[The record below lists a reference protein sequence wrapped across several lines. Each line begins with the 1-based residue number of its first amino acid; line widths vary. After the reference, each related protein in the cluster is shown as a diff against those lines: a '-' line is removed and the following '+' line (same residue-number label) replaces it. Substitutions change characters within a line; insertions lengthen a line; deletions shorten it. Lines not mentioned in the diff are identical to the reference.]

1 MADAQ
6 AAWGIEIGQAGLKA
20 IKLRYAEAANQVV
33 AVAFDYVPHPKLLSQ
48 PDAVPDELIK
58 QALDTFLSRNPI
70 GSDLVAISLPGQT
83 ALAKFIQLPPVES
96 ARVKEI
102 VKYEARQ
109 QIPFA
114 LEEVIW
120 DFQTLGGGIEESG
133 FILDGEVGLFAM
145 KREQVQHHLQ
155 PFLDKKV
162 EVELVQI
169 APLGLYNFLCY
180 DRLGIR
186 LNTPREEIDEYS
198 VVVDMG
204 CDNTTLMVTN
214 GKKIWIRNMPVGGNH
229 FTRALTKEMKLTFA
243 KAEHLKCNATKSPDP
258 RAVFQALRPV
268 FNDYV
273 AEIQRSIGFF
283 SSVNRSAKIG
293 RLIGVGNGF
302 RLAGLQKFLQQN
314 LQYEVER
321 VDTFQGLA
329 GDHVLNAPLFQ
340 DNLLTFC
347 VPYGLALQT
356 LKLTDIHTTLLPP
369 EIAIARKVRRKKP
382 WAVATAATLL
392 AGLATSAAGYGGV
405 WHSVSKERFGEQ
417 ETAATNIESEATKL
431 KGNYTTEVTK
441 NGSLRTAGQK
451 LVAMLD
457 TREYW
462 LEVYKAVDECL
473 PRDVGVQLD
482 EDKIEKMNRIS
493 IRSMTCKKYDDL
505 GTWFTDSRNMTEN
518 VKGYMREDKEPSST
532 PDYDVHDQTVP
543 PKGPGYVFT
552 LQCVHYHND
561 KDNASTGQGA
571 NYVRATLL
579 RDLQSWI
586 VRRQDSS
593 GAVTETPVRLIGIT
607 HATLSDS
614 STPKFI
620 PFWPNGRPNAGGP
633 GRPGGFGPGGFGPG
647 ATAPGSF
654 PTGSAPGA
662 IGPGAIGPGAGN
674 RPILVEG
681 EQGPG
686 QPINIPQTMFTLQFV
701 WKPTPRAE
709 RKAPPSATAP
719 AIAPSTIPGPVPG
732 PAGAPGAAHATMPAP
747 AAPPGT
753 PLSAPPVNTPPVN
766 TPPVTAPP
774 GVPPNVPPGVAR

>member
-6 AAWGIEIGQAGLKA
+6 SAWGIEIGQAGLKA
-20 IKLRYAEAANQVV
+20 IKLRYAEAAQQVV

-48 PDAVPDELIK
+48 PDAVPDELIR
-58 QALDTFLSRNPI
+58 QALDTFLSRNQVA
-70 GSDLVAISLPGQT
+70 SDLVSISLPGQT

-96 ARVKEI
+96 SRVKEI

-109 QIPFA
+109 QIPFP

-120 DFQTLGGGIEESG
+120 DFQTLGGGVEESG

-145 KREQVQHHLQ
+145 KREQVQHHMQ
-155 PFLDKKV
+155 PFLAKKV
-162 EVELVQI
+162 EVEVVQI
-169 APLGLYNFLCY
+169 APLALYNFLCY
-180 DRLGIR
+180 DRLGVR
-186 LNTPREEIDEYS
+186 LGTPREDEEDYS

-321 VDTFQGLA
+321 VDTFKGLA

-369 EIAIARKVRRKKP
+369 EIAIARQVRRKKP

-392 AGLATSAAGYGGV
+392 VGMSMSAAGYGAV
-405 WHSVSKERFGEQ
+405 CMSVSETRFGEQ
-417 ETAATNIESEATKL
+417 TKAAEGIVREASTL
-431 KGNYTTEVTK
+431 KDSYKKEETK
-441 NGSLRTAGQK
+441 NESLRNDGKK
-451 LVAMLD
+451 LVGMLNN
-457 TREYW
+457 RENW
-462 LEVYKAVDECL
+462 LEVYKAIDECL
-473 PRDVGVQLD
+473 PRDIGSQLD
-482 EDKIEKMNRIS
+482 ETEIRRMNRIT
-493 IRSMTCKKYDDL
+493 IRSLTCKKYDDV
-505 GTWFTDSRNMTEN
+505 GTWFGDKTMSEG
-518 VKGYMREDKEPSST
+518 VKTSMRAD
-532 PDYDVHDQTVP
+532 DQKTG

-552 LQCVHYHND
+552 LYGVHYHDD
-561 KDNASTGQGA
+561 KDNPTTGQGI
-571 NYVRATLL
+571 NFVRATLL
-579 RDLQSWI
+579 KNLQSDFAEHPDSNGAI
-586 VRRQDSS
+586 VK
-593 GAVTETPVRLIGIT
+593 TPVRFIGIS
-607 HATLSDS
+607 HAAISDS
-614 STPKFI
+614 STPTFI
-620 PFWPNGRPNAGGP
+620 DFYPNGRPQDAKGKSFGG
-633 GRPGGFGPGGFGPG
+633 GGFPMPPGSGGFPMPPASGGFPMPPGPGGFPAGRPPVSG
-647 ATAPGSF
+647 
-654 PTGSAPGA
+654 TGD
-662 IGPGAIGPGAGN
+662 
-674 RPILVEG
+674 
-681 EQGPG
+681 QGPVKVI
-686 QPINIPQTMFTLQFV
+686 QVPQTMFTIQFV
-701 WKPTPRAE
+701 WKPTPPAE
-709 RKAPPSATAP
+709 RKLSDVPPA
-719 AIAPSTIPGPVPG
+719 VPN
-732 PAGAPGAAHATMPAP
+732 PAGATPGGATPGVPGLANPPAAAHAM
-747 AAPPGT
+747 
-753 PLSAPPVNTPPVN
+753 
-766 TPPVTAPP
+766 P
-774 GVPPNVPPGVAR
+774 GVPPGGGLLPQPGQQSPGQPVPGQPAPGQPAHAQPQPVPGGPAAPVNPGQPR

>member
-6 AAWGIEIGQAGLKA
+6 SAWGIEIGQAGLKA
-20 IKLRYAEAANQVV
+20 IKLRYAEAAQQVV

-48 PDAVPDELIK
+48 PDAVPDELIR
-58 QALDTFLSRNPI
+58 QALDTFLSRNQVS
-70 GSDLVAISLPGQT
+70 SDLVSISLPGQT
-83 ALAKFIQLPPVES
+83 ALAKFIQLPPVEAS
-96 ARVKEI
+96 RVKEI

-120 DFQTLGGGIEESG
+120 DFQTLGGGVEESG

-155 PFLDKKV
+155 PFLAKKV
-162 EVELVQI
+162 EVEVVQI
-169 APLGLYNFLCY
+169 APLALYNFLCY

-186 LNTPREEIDEYS
+186 LGTPRDESDEYS

-214 GKKIWIRNMPVGGNH
+214 GRKIWIRNMPVGGNH

-283 SSVNRSAKIG
+283 SSVNRSAKIA

-321 VDTFQGLA
+321 VDTFKGLA

-382 WAVATAATLL
+382 WAVAAAATLL
-392 AGLATSAAGYGGV
+392 VGMSMSAAGYGAV
-405 WHSVSKERFGEQ
+405 WQSVSEARFGEQ
-417 ETAATNIESEATKL
+417 TKAADNIDSEARGL
-431 KGNYTTEVTK
+431 KDKYQKEEKK
-441 NGSLRTAGQK
+441 NEELRAAGQK
-451 LVAMLD
+451 LVGMLD
-457 TREYW
+457 TRENW
-462 LEVYKAVDECL
+462 LEVYKAIDECM
-473 PRDVGVQLD
+473 PRDEGKQLD
-482 EDKIEKMNRIS
+482 ETEIKRMNRIT
-493 IRSMTCKKYDDL
+493 IRSLTCKKFDDL
-505 GTWFTDSRNMTEN
+505 ASWFGDARTLTESVKSYMTETD
-518 VKGYMREDKEPSST
+518 RAT
-532 PDYDVHDQTVP
+532 A

-552 LQCVHYHND
+552 LNCVHYHDD
-561 KDNASTGQGA
+561 KQNASVGVGA

-579 RDLQSWI
+579 ASLQSAE
-586 VRRQDSS
+586 VSRHDAN
-593 GAVTETPVRLIGIT
+593 GGTVTTPVGIIGIS
-607 HATLSDS
+607 HATISDS
-614 STPKFI
+614 STPTFI
-620 PFWPNGRPNAGGP
+620 DFWPNGRPTDARGPKYGQGMGSGSGPSPVIPGLTLPSGAGSSGL
-633 GRPGGFGPGGFGPG
+633 GIGG
-647 ATAPGSF
+647 
-654 PTGSAPGA
+654 
-662 IGPGAIGPGAGN
+662 IGN
-674 RPILVEG
+674 RPVLG
-681 EQGPG
+681 EEDKGPG
-686 QPINIPQTMFTLQFV
+686 KPIQIPQTLFTVQFA
-701 WKPTPRAE
+701 WKPTPVAE
-709 RKAPPSATAP
+709 RKAAP
-719 AIAPSTIPGPVPG
+719 APVAPAAGQLPPAGGVVPG
-732 PAGAPGAAHATMPAP
+732 TAPAGAPGMPATTAP
-747 AAPPGT
+747 PASPVGAAPPAG
-753 PLSAPPVNTPPVN
+753 VTPPPAGTV
-766 TPPVTAPP
+766 PPGSTLPGTAPP
-774 GVPPNVPPGVAR
+774 AGQAPGVAPPR

>member
-6 AAWGIEIGQAGLKA
+6 SAWGIEIGQAGLKA
-20 IKLRYAEAANQVV
+20 IKLRYAEAAQQVV

-48 PDAVPDELIK
+48 PDAVPDELIR
-58 QALDTFLSRNPI
+58 QALDTFLSRNQVS
-70 GSDLVAISLPGQT
+70 SDLVAISLPGQT

-96 ARVKEI
+96 SRVKEI

-120 DFQTLGGGIEESG
+120 DYQTLGGGVEESG

-155 PFLDKKV
+155 PFLNKKV
-162 EVELVQI
+162 EVEVVQI
-169 APLGLYNFLCY
+169 APLALYNFLCY
-180 DRLGIR
+180 DRMGVRLG
-186 LNTPREEIDEYS
+186 TPREESDEYS

-214 GKKIWIRNMPVGGNH
+214 GRKIWIRNMPVGGNH

-314 LQYEVER
+314 LQYDVER
-321 VDTFQGLA
+321 VDTFKGLA

-382 WAVATAATLL
+382 WAVAAAATLL
-392 AGLATSAAGYGGV
+392 VGMSMSAAGYGAV
-405 WHSVSKERFGEQ
+405 WQSVSEARFGEQ
-417 ETAATNIESEATKL
+417 TKAADNIDSEARGL
-431 KGNYTTEVTK
+431 KDKYQKEEKK
-441 NGSLRTAGQK
+441 NEELRAAGKK
-451 LVAMLD
+451 LVGMLD
-457 TREYW
+457 TRENW
-462 LEVYKAVDECL
+462 LEVYKAIDECM
-473 PRDVGVQLD
+473 PRDEGKQLD
-482 EDKIEKMNRIS
+482 ETEIKRMNRIT
-493 IRSMTCKKYDDL
+493 IRGLTCKKYDDL
-505 GTWFTDSRNMTEN
+505 SSWFGDAKVLTDSVKSYMTEADRTT
-518 VKGYMREDKEPSST
+518 G
-532 PDYDVHDQTVP
+532 

-552 LQCVHYHND
+552 LNCVHYHDD
-561 KDNASTGQGA
+561 KQNASIGVGA

-579 RDLQSWI
+579 QSLQSSE
-586 VRRQDSS
+586 VQRPDAN
-593 GAVTETPVRLIGIT
+593 GGLVTTPVGIIGIS
-607 HATLSDS
+607 HATISDS
-614 STPKFI
+614 STPTFI
-620 PFWPNGRPNAGGP
+620 DFWPNGRPTDARGPKFGPMSSGSGPSPVIPGLTMPSGSSSSGGAGIGGIGGIGRPVLGEEDKGP
-633 GRPGGFGPGGFGPG
+633 GKPIQIPQTLFTVQFAWKPTLLAERKVPAAPAVVPPGQLPPANAAAPGTPPAAAAPGGAPGVPAPGMPPGNAAPAPG
-647 ATAPGSF
+647 ATAPPGS
-654 PTGSAPGA
+654 
-662 IGPGAIGPGAGN
+662 
-674 RPILVEG
+674 
-681 EQGPG
+681 
-686 QPINIPQTMFTLQFV
+686 TL
-701 WKPTPRAE
+701 
-709 RKAPPSATAP
+709 
-719 AIAPSTIPGPVPG
+719 
-732 PAGAPGAAHATMPAP
+732 PAGAPPGGQAPAP
-747 AAPPGT
+747 AAPP
-753 PLSAPPVNTPPVN
+753 
-766 TPPVTAPP
+766 
-774 GVPPNVPPGVAR
+774 R

>member
-6 AAWGIEIGQAGLKA
+6 SAWGIEIGQAGLKA
-20 IKLRYAEAANQVV
+20 IKLRFAEAAQQVV

-48 PDAVPDELIK
+48 PDAVPDELIR
-58 QALDTFLSRNPI
+58 QALETFLSRNQVS
-70 GSDLVAISLPGQT
+70 SDLVAISLPGQT

-96 ARVKEI
+96 SRVKEI

-120 DFQTLGGGIEESG
+120 DYQTLGGGVEESG

-145 KREQVQHHLQ
+145 KREQVQHHMQ
-155 PFLDKKV
+155 PFLARKV

-169 APLGLYNFLCY
+169 APLALYNFLCY
-180 DRLGIR
+180 DRLGFR
-186 LNTPREEIDEYS
+186 VGVPREDADDYS

-214 GKKIWIRNMPVGGNH
+214 GRKIWIRNMPVGGNH

-321 VDTFQGLA
+321 VDNFKGLA

-369 EIAIARKVRRKKP
+369 EIALARKVRRKKP
-382 WAVATAATLL
+382 WAVASAATLL
-392 AGLATSAAGYGGV
+392 VGLSMSAAGYGAV
-405 WHSVSKERFGEQ
+405 FQSVSEARFGEQ
-417 ETAATNIESEATKL
+417 ETAAKEIDKKARDL
-431 KGNYTTEVTK
+431 KDAYSREEKK
-441 NGSLRTAGQK
+441 NEELRTEGKK

-457 TREYW
+457 SRENW
-462 LEVYKAVDECL
+462 LEVYKAIDECL
-473 PRDVGVQLD
+473 PRDVDKQLD
-482 EDKIEKMNRIS
+482 ETEIKKMNRIT
-493 IRSMTCKKYDDL
+493 IRSLTTKKYDDL
-505 GTWFTDSRNMTEN
+505 GAWYNAFTGPAAESI
-518 VKGYMREDKEPSST
+518 KGYMNEEDRKT
-532 PDYDVHDQTVP
+532 A

-552 LQCVHYHND
+552 LNCVHYHDD
-561 KDNASTGQGA
+561 KENPALGQGL
-571 NYVRATLL
+571 NFVTNTLL
-579 RDLQSWI
+579 KNLHQWNV
-586 VRRQDSS
+586 VRTDAN
-593 GAVTETPVRLIGIT
+593 GTPIETPVRLIGIS
-607 HATLSDS
+607 HATILDS
-614 STPKFI
+614 TQPAFI
-620 PFWPNGRPNAGGP
+620 DFYPNGLPKEMMARS
-633 GRPGGFGPGGFGPG
+633 GRPGNFGPSPMPMPMTTTGGPTAGVGGTRPVLVEEKGP
-647 ATAPGSF
+647 
-654 PTGSAPGA
+654 SAP
-662 IGPGAIGPGAGN
+662 IK
-674 RPILVEG
+674 
-681 EQGPG
+681 
-686 QPINIPQTMFTLQFV
+686 IPQQLFTVQFA
-701 WKPTPRAE
+701 WTPTPVAN
-709 RKAPPSATAP
+709 RKAPPPP
-719 AIAPSTIPGPVPG
+719 AAVPG
-732 PAGAPGAAHATMPAP
+732 TEVPGGTANPAGTATPGAPGAPVGAPGVVPGSGTTPGAPTTPMTTIPPGAPGGPATPGAP
-747 AAPPGT
+747 AAHSAPPPGT
-753 PLSAPPVNTPPVN
+753 APQA
-766 TPPVTAPP
+766 AP
-774 GVPPNVPPGVAR
+774 R